1 MVEFGYYRGAYCVGF
16 KEMKMDLHIE
26 KMQAVELRAKP
37 DESALGF
44 GRFFTDHMFTMKY
57 RQGTGWYD
65 AKITKYQNFSMD
77 PSAMVLHYGQAIF
90 EGLKAYRGKDDQIY
104 LFRPKANLERMNVSA
119 ERMCMA
125 TIDVDDVLR
134 ALKELIAIDKGWIP
148 RTMGSTLYI
157 RPSMIAT
164 EAGLGVRPAKEY
176 LFFIILSP
184 VGAYYPEGFN
194 PVKIYVS
201 DKYVRAVPGGVG
213 HVKTAGNYAA
223 SIMAA
228 VEAQKQ
234 GFTQVLWLDAIER
247 RYIEEV
253 GTMNIFFKIDGKII
267 TPPLGGSILP
277 GITRDSVLKLVR
289 DWGLAVEERPIAID
303 EVMEANSSG
312 HLEEI
317 FGTGTAAV
325 ISPVGEL
332 YYQGRTITI
341 NGGKTG
347 ELSQRLFDLLQ
358 NIQYGNTPDTNG
370 WVEAL

>member
-1 MVEFGYYRGAYCVGF
+1 
-16 KEMKMDLHIE
+16 
-26 KMQAVELRAKP
+26 
-37 DESALGF
+37 
-44 GRFFTDHMFTMKY
+44 MFTMKY